1 MLFVLSKKIYDTS
14 SQSFSFVYMFWI
26 FPTHH
31 LLRWFTVITWGVDE
45 LARLVRSSPYTF
57 VVWWLSHWSLRC
69 VCVCV
74 SAPTYAGVITISPL
88 SYSYPCRD
96 TSLKVRGSFTI
107 LFKSRVVHLHIHT
120 RSCSCMRHSH
130 THKQT
135 PLHKYVSSLS
145 WPHFEGFIS
154 F

>member
-1 MLFVLSKKIYDTS
+1 MTHLPRASVLFTCFGFFQLRKCDHLRSRRACS
-14 SQSFSFVYMFWI
+14 ACSFKPVYFCGMMI
-26 FPTHH
+26 IP
-31 LLRWFTVITWGVDE
+31 LKLKV
-45 LARLVRSSPYTF
+45 
-57 VVWWLSHWSLRC
+57 C

-107 LFKSRVVHLHIHT
+107 LFKSRVVHLDIHT